1 MKIQP
6 PENRN
11 NARGSAPSRGDL
23 PPNRQKAVKK
33 SQIKKPVI
41 KAFCRMCKK
50 LHILI
55 IRPTTAAVKP
65 KQEVINF

>member
-11 NARGSAPSRGDL
+11 NARGYAPSRAVL
-23 PPNRQKAVKK
+23 PPNRKKAVKK

-41 KAFCRMCKK
+41 KAF
-50 LHILI
+50 LQN
-55 IRPTTAAVKP
+55 V
-65 KQEVINF
+65 